1 MIDKQTKAGEYIP
14 PAFPSTFHN
23 GWGEPEKGM
32 ALRDYFAAK
41 AMLIVMPDVL
51 AEIKKCKISDE
62 HVQKLKHVSA
72 EACYG
77 IADAMLKARE
87 A

>member
-1 MIDKQTKAGEYIP
+1 MDKQAKAGEYIP

-32 ALRDYFAAK
+32 SLRDYFAAK
-41 AMLIVMPDVL
+41 AMQSVIDQQDVFRGEVDNTAWL
-51 AEIKKCKISDE
+51 A
-62 HVQKLKHVSA
+62 
-72 EACYG
+72 YR

-87 A
+87 S

>member
-41 AMLIVMPDVL
+41 AMQGMMADGQAFRLVAESTL
-51 AEIKKCKISDE
+51 ANTAYE
-62 HVQKLKHVSA
+62 
-72 EACYG
+72 
-77 IADAMLKARE
+77 IADAMLKARNE
-87 A
+87 NN